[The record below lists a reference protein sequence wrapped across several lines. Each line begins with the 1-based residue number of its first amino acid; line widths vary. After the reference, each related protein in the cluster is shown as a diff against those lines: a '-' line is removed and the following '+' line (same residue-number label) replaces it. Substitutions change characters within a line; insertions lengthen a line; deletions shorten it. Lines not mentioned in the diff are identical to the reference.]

1 MSDKEYLPTEYD
13 AQLAAMASEYA
24 ANEKT
29 SGPRMMSTK
38 SGVLSFDDT
47 PMPGNQALVIVLDS
61 VHENTFYANRYN
73 SELLESPTCYAF
85 GRVEDEMG
93 PHPSM
98 QADLTYFAPQNNT
111 CVQCPMNEF
120 GTSDTG
126 RGKACQQRRR
136 LAMIPAGY
144 YTQDG
149 REWVANLYDDAQS
162 FESSDITMVKVP
174 VTSVGNWARYVK
186 ELNRDFQKP
195 PMAFVTRVYLQPDAK
210 KQFTMNFELI
220 EAVPAALLGAVI
232 ARHNEA
238 KDVIVPSQPY
248 TAPDAETQ
256 QRGRPPI
263 QRFRQP

>member
-1 MSDKEYLPTEYD
+1 MSDKEYLPTQYD
-13 AQLAAMASEYA
+13 AQLAAMANEYA

-38 SGVLSFDDT
+38 SGVLSFDET

-73 SELLESPTCYAF
+73 ADVLESPTCYAF

-98 QADLTYFAPQNNT
+98 QIDLSYFQPNHHECIT
-111 CVQCPMNEF
+111 CPMNEF
-120 GTSDTG
+120 GSSDTG

-136 LAMIPAGY
+136 LAMIPAGF

-149 REWVANLYDDAQS
+149 RDWVANLYDDEQS
-162 FESSDITMVKVP
+162 FTSSDIVMVKVP
-174 VTSVGNWARYVK
+174 VTSTGNWAKYVK

-195 PMAFVTRVYLQPDAK
+195 PMAFVTRLYLLPDPK
-210 KQFTMNFELI
+210 KQFTMNFELV
-220 EAVPAALLGAVI
+220 EAVPASLIGAI
-232 ARHNEA
+232 LSRHAEA
-238 KDVIVPSQPY
+238 KDMIVPSQPY
-248 TAPDAETQ
+248 SPPDAEAQ

-263 QRFRQP
+263 QRFRR